1 MAIKVDQIGSCCS
14 VFEGKSNLKN
24 LLIMLSDLLSEFM
37 ELLVLSLS
45 SGGVVVS
52 AVASQLVDFERVVR
66 IFLALSAFLEAL
78 DHACAHDQSICGR
91 ARSLVCC
98 CCLHFC

>member
-1 MAIKVDQIGSCCS
+1 
-14 VFEGKSNLKN
+14 
-24 LLIMLSDLLSEFM
+24 MLSDLLSEFM

-52 AVASQLVDFERVVR
+52 TVASQLVDFERVVR
-66 IFLALSAFLEAL
+66 ILLALSAFLEAL
-78 DHACAHDQSICGR
+78 DHARTHDQSVCGR
-91 ARSLVCC
+91 AGSLVCC